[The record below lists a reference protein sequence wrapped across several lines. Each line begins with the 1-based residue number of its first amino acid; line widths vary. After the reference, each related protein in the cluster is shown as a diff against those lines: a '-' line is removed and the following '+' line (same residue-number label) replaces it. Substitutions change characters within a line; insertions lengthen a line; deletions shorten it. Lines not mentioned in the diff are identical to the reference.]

1 MAKKRR
7 PDGDTPAKRTRRTIE
22 ETTQRSET
30 IEEFEAKTGHLT
42 RRIVRSENKD
52 ARITEDVQSGPGV
65 NLDQSAALGRLP
77 DDRTDRM
84 VPDQWKVSIFDSFV
98 DAPLSV
104 ADFAGDY
111 LVSRVP
117 AGAPEDSIAWESVFI
132 ENQGL
137 SRLCVTARVDG
148 RRLLLT
154 VEIDGRVPGP
164 RWTGV
169 AGDDLR
175 QPIRLQRDRT
185 VPPAALAND
194 DWPTSV
200 LLVALTQSGRH
211 ATSEQLG
218 EEQSGSRYHISP
230 APTAAERAMMA
241 GGGSSSCSSSSGC
254 QEPEPDPT
262 PPCEESEEECCESDA
277 SSGPIRYFNGE
288 VQLTVT
294 DLAIRGFGS
303 LWGQQRVYSNRL
315 TPVAST
321 GNGVSWLVEQW
332 PYLIESNDLSITMVK
347 GTRQALWFDA
357 VGSDYEARFGA
368 KSTLVHDA
376 ANEKFVLTRPGGE
389 QWLFHDFDQTTNP
402 PGIVSGHITAGG
414 QATEVASYTAQD
426 QIAEITRSMVVSG
439 QTTTASF
446 LYSYTS
452 GGDLES
458 VLYQT
463 RVDTGAWNEIRR
475 VQYEYYGSTDLFGNL
490 GDLKRSRVQVPAGS
504 GWTDTKIRYYR
515 YYTANTTIGFQHG
528 LKFVLN
534 PAAYNRMLAD
544 SLDPQLAGYANFY
557 YEYDSQRR
565 ATREIVDAGSRTFT
579 FTYTQSAFPD
589 DYNNWKVKTVE
600 TLPDA
605 TQNMVYTNYIGQI
618 LIKEHK
624 SGTDRWIEYFQF
636 SSDGR
641 KTLAATPAAVID
653 YDDSSA
659 DLNVNLRTAAGKI
672 HLTEYYTSSGGVGA
686 KGYVQARK
694 IQQGTSG
701 TPITLQ
707 AIQYTS
713 RTANGVTVYPVSQ
726 RTVYRNDDASGAI
739 STSYAYTWYTATVQ
753 QKERITT
760 LPVVSTSQNGSG
772 VAATRKEYFDEH
784 GYAVWSMNER
794 GFISRRMV
802 DVPTGAITKTIED
815 VDTSLY
821 GDVPSGWV
829 TPSGGGLNLVTDYDN
844 DDLGRPTQTLGPAY
858 TIDLSGTA
866 TPIRSADWTVY
877 ADAQFTVRTGRGYQ
891 VVADSSFTLINP
903 VNIAVTDAEG
913 RPEQQ
918 IRATRGSGVT
928 SSGKLLPTDS
938 FAQSSYTAWS
948 TTQYI
953 DCCIVAS
960 QRVYHTIPAS
970 GAGSEGTHYEQT
982 SFGYDVMKR
991 RNRTITSDGTIMFSV
1006 FDSLGRTIESWTGTN
1021 DTGATSNDPSGGGAL
1036 GNNMV
1041 QITGMQYDDG
1051 IAGGNS
1057 NLTQQTQYV
1066 DESTTRVTSF
1076 DYDWRDRRTTIDA
1089 EEDLFE
1095 KRTYDN
1101 LDRVVKTQQYDTTA
1115 SGNLVALSETRVD
1128 DRGHVYQSVRYGV
1141 DPATG
1146 AVGNSLTDNTWFD
1159 AAGNPIKDLPAGA
1172 GESFTKRT
1180 FNSLG
1185 WNTATYTGFGD
1196 DASYSDVLSVIGD
1209 VILQETETARDHAGN
1224 VIQSTQRERY
1234 HNAPAS
1240 QTGPLGSPA
1249 LTPNARITYTTT
1261 YPDGIGRTSADVE
1274 YGTAG
1279 GTSFTRPATIPA
1291 TSDTVLVSRQA
1302 FDPAGEL
1309 QDTTDP
1315 AGKVTRTNRDAA
1327 GRTVEIIDNYV
1338 VSPGTPSSS
1347 TACSPPDDTNQTVRF
1362 TYTPDSNRKTITAV
1376 NADTGDQVTQYIY
1389 GTTLAS
1395 SGIAT
1400 SHLLS
1405 QEIFPDSTGPS
1416 DRITHT
1422 YNRQSEETSLTDQN
1436 ERI

>member
-52 ARITEDVQSGPGV
+52 ARITEDVQSGSGV
-65 NLDQSAALGRLP
+65 NLDESAAVRRLP

-84 VPDQWKVSIFDSFV
+84 VPDQWKVSIFDSFL

-117 AGAPEDSIAWESVFI
+117 AGAPEDSIVWESVFI

-137 SRLCVTARVDG
+137 SRLCVTARVAG

-175 QPIRLQRDRT
+175 QPIRLRRDRT
-185 VPPAALAND
+185 VPPAALANG
-194 DWPTSV
+194 DWPASV

-211 ATSEQLG
+211 AESEQPG
-218 EEQSGSRYHISP
+218 EGQSGSGYYISP
-230 APTAAERAMMA
+230 ASTTAERAMMA
-241 GGGSSSCSSSSGC
+241 EGGSSSCSSSSGC

-262 PPCEESEEECCESDA
+262 PPCEETEEECCESEEEECCESEQEECCDCGCSDA
-277 SSGPIRYFNGE
+277 PVRYFNGE

-294 DLAIRGFGS
+294 DLVIRGFGS

-389 QWLFHDFDQTTNP
+389 QWLFRDFDQTTNP

-475 VQYEYYGSTDLFGNL
+475 VQYEYYGSTDSFGNL
-490 GDLKRSRVQVPAGS
+490 GDLKRSRVQVPADS
-504 GWTDTKIRYYR
+504 GWTDTEIRYYR
-515 YYTANTTIGFQHG
+515 YYIANTTTGFQHG

-544 SLDPQLAGYANFY
+544 SLDPLTVNDAQLAGYANFY

-605 TQNMVYTNYIGQI
+605 TQNIVYTNYIGQI

-672 HLTEYYTSSGGVGA
+672 HLTEYYTSSGGGPPRDTS
-686 KGYVQARK
+686 KRGRFSRERPARPSRCRRSSTPRVPPTESPCTPC
-694 IQQGTSG
+694 QSRLCTAMTMPAERSAPATPTRG
-701 TPITLQ
+701 TPELC
-707 AIQYTS
+707 S
-713 RTANGVTVYPVSQ
+713 R
-726 RTVYRNDDASGAI
+726 
-739 STSYAYTWYTATVQ
+739 
-753 QKERITT
+753 K
-760 LPVVSTSQNGSG
+760 
-772 VAATRKEYFDEH
+772 
-784 GYAVWSMNER
+784 
-794 GFISRRMV
+794 
-802 DVPTGAITKTIED
+802 
-815 VDTSLY
+815 
-821 GDVPSGWV
+821 
-829 TPSGGGLNLVTDYDN
+829 
-844 DDLGRPTQTLGPAY
+844 
-858 TIDLSGTA
+858 
-866 TPIRSADWTVY
+866 
-877 ADAQFTVRTGRGYQ
+877 
-891 VVADSSFTLINP
+891 
-903 VNIAVTDAEG
+903 
-913 RPEQQ
+913 
-918 IRATRGSGVT
+918 
-928 SSGKLLPTDS
+928 
-938 FAQSSYTAWS
+938 
-948 TTQYI
+948 
-953 DCCIVAS
+953 
-960 QRVYHTIPAS
+960 
-970 GAGSEGTHYEQT
+970 
-982 SFGYDVMKR
+982 
-991 RNRTITSDGTIMFSV
+991 
-1006 FDSLGRTIESWTGTN
+1006 
-1021 DTGATSNDPSGGGAL
+1021 
-1036 GNNMV
+1036 
-1041 QITGMQYDDG
+1041 
-1051 IAGGNS
+1051 
-1057 NLTQQTQYV
+1057 
-1066 DESTTRVTSF
+1066 
-1076 DYDWRDRRTTIDA
+1076 
-1089 EEDLFE
+1089 
-1095 KRTYDN
+1095 
-1101 LDRVVKTQQYDTTA
+1101 
-1115 SGNLVALSETRVD
+1115 
-1128 DRGHVYQSVRYGV
+1128 
-1141 DPATG
+1141 
-1146 AVGNSLTDNTWFD
+1146 
-1159 AAGNPIKDLPAGA
+1159 
-1172 GESFTKRT
+1172 
-1180 FNSLG
+1180 
-1185 WNTATYTGFGD
+1185 
-1196 DASYSDVLSVIGD
+1196 
-1209 VILQETETARDHAGN
+1209 
-1224 VIQSTQRERY
+1224 
-1234 HNAPAS
+1234 NAPPRCRWFPRRKTAAAS
-1240 QTGPLGSPA
+1240 RPH
-1249 LTPNARITYTTT
+1249 ARILSTNM
-1261 YPDGIGRTSADVE
+1261 
-1274 YGTAG
+1274 
-1279 GTSFTRPATIPA
+1279 AT
-1291 TSDTVLVSRQA
+1291 Q
-1302 FDPAGEL
+1302 
-1309 QDTTDP
+1309 
-1315 AGKVTRTNRDAA
+1315 
-1327 GRTVEIIDNYV
+1327 
-1338 VSPGTPSSS
+1338 
-1347 TACSPPDDTNQTVRF
+1347 C
-1362 TYTPDSNRKTITAV
+1362 
-1376 NADTGDQVTQYIY
+1376 
-1389 GTTLAS
+1389 
-1395 SGIAT
+1395 
-1400 SHLLS
+1400 
-1405 QEIFPDSTGPS
+1405 GP
-1416 DRITHT
+1416 
-1422 YNRQSEETSLTDQN
+1422 
-1436 ERI
+1436 